1 MGGGARRG
9 GEAEEAAAVAGA
21 TALAAVTVDGG
32 LQLARGAEPFPL
44 TLVGV
49 QILHVPEGRRRTNRH
64 ETGAKTDIH
73 TERNTKLN
81 KYFSLFSYINIHI
94 FDTLI
99 AETLS
104 FLACSKLS

>member
-64 ETGAKTDIH
+64 ETGADIQNSPLQNRHSHRKKHKTKQVFFIIFLYKH
-73 TERNTKLN
+73 
-81 KYFSLFSYINIHI
+81 SYI
-94 FDTLI
+94 
-99 AETLS
+99 
-104 FLACSKLS
+104 